1 MVSFINQTFI
11 HYIYTCVHTYK
22 KMHIYIYIFT
32 FLKLHFYIHTG
43 IMYRSTLPTVE
54 AINKLLL
61 HYSSHGK

>member
-1 MVSFINQTFI
+1 MRS
-11 HYIYTCVHTYK
+11 HTLK
-22 KMHIYIYIFT
+22 HAHITKYSYF
-32 FLKLHFYIHTG
+32 FKLYCYIHTG